1 MLGRDWFLK
10 IHSFQTNHRFQH
22 RNGKYIF
29 QGDADAE
36 LLSAIALLLN
46 QACRGMWK
54 KERGKTP
61 KD

>member
-1 MLGRDWFLK
+1 ME
-10 IHSFQTNHRFQH
+10 N
-22 RNGKYIF
+22 IF
-29 QGDADAE
+29 SKGDADAE
-36 LLSAIALLLN
+36 LLFAVALLLN